1 MARPLFDLTQANQA
15 WIWIDKKCK
24 AFDAFKQVVI
34 STSVLVSPQDLD
46 PFRIE
51 ADSSDFAT
59 GVVLSQ

>member
-1 MARPLFDLTQANQA
+1 M
-15 WIWIDKKCK
+15 DKKCK
-24 AFDAFKQVVI
+24 AFDALKQVMT
-34 STSVLVSPQDLD
+34 STLVLVPLQDLD